1 MESLYLLIPIG
12 IVFVVIAVKILFW
25 AINSGQYDNLDTEA
39 HRILFDEQV
48 PPVDEQSPSKNH
60 RDVSAQHGPAGP
72 ETNRPETT
80 RPETTRLE
88 TTRPETKSRD
98 ASAPEKG
105 SER

>member
-39 HRILFDEQV
+39 HRILFDEQI

-80 RPETTRLE
+80 RPETD
-88 TTRPETKSRD
+88 RPETKSRD